1 MIFQFHK
8 KNLICKKNKIMNI
21 LKKFLIFFLFF
32 SVFINSCKK
41 EAENTEPQKETNKT
55 PDTEGNLVIVNQI
68 NSDLTLYRGG
78 KILKVIPA
86 NTNEFLVNI
95 ENDGN
100 AVSLEI
106 KKNDALFRRWD
117 VVLSLGIAE
126 NERATWVIKD
136 GTTGTDAGTISFSY
150 PTETN
155 SGLSSVYSV
164 DVFLNNKNGAKIT
177 SLSPGIQN
185 KKIGIGYALHT
196 IYYRYW
202 YSDPNGTAGSKEI
215 GWIETN
221 ADGNNIRVLINT
233 EHNNQ
238 NVEIPVFGPCNVGRW
253 AKIKI
258 RNNYNDYLQIY
269 ANGKLIG
276 ELLEINTNASSV
288 IQPDGQYYDFY
299 IPQGSYTLEAKN
311 PTSNEIIFSWENF
324 YLSEL
329 YESKWRLDQSLTYKT
344 IEITNN
350 TNKDLSFH
358 NKENNEYLSF
368 LLTSGESGTL
378 KFLENINSLNAVS
391 LDNLSNA
398 FTNDV
403 TSQWIINELSENP
416 IFNFDF
422 EMVYVAGGT
431 FQMGSN
437 DSEADG
443 DETPVHT
450 VTLNDFYIGK
460 YEVTQKEWRDIMGNN
475 PSYFTG
481 DNLPVE
487 NVSWNDI
494 QEFLIKLNEETGQNF
509 RLPTEAEWEYAARGG
524 NESENYKYSGSNN
537 IDEVAWYYNNS
548 NLQTHN
554 VGTKTPNEL
563 GIYDM
568 SGNVWEWCSDWYDSN
583 YYSNSP
589 TENPAGTTSGS
600 IRVLRGGSW
609 YDHAKYCRPANRF
622 YITPDSGGSS
632 VGFRLVL
639 IP

>member
-1 MIFQFHK
+1 M
-8 KNLICKKNKIMNI
+8 
-21 LKKFLIFFLFF
+21 
-32 SVFINSCKK
+32 
-41 EAENTEPQKETNKT
+41 
-55 PDTEGNLVIVNQI
+55 
-68 NSDLTLYRGG
+68 
-78 KILKVIPA
+78 
-86 NTNEFLVNI
+86 
-95 ENDGN
+95 
-100 AVSLEI
+100 
-106 KKNDALFRRWD
+106 
-117 VVLSLGIAE
+117 
-126 NERATWVIKD
+126 
-136 GTTGTDAGTISFSY
+136 
-150 PTETN
+150 
-155 SGLSSVYSV
+155 
-164 DVFLNNKNGAKIT
+164 
-177 SLSPGIQN
+177 
-185 KKIGIGYALHT
+185 
-196 IYYRYW
+196 
-202 YSDPNGTAGSKEI
+202 
-215 GWIETN
+215 
-221 ADGNNIRVLINT
+221 
-233 EHNNQ
+233 
-238 NVEIPVFGPCNVGRW
+238 
-253 AKIKI
+253 
-258 RNNYNDYLQIY
+258 
-269 ANGKLIG
+269 
-276 ELLEINTNASSV
+276 
-288 IQPDGQYYDFY
+288 
-299 IPQGSYTLEAKN
+299 
-311 PTSNEIIFSWENF
+311 
-324 YLSEL
+324 
-329 YESKWRLDQSLTYKT
+329 
-344 IEITNN
+344 
-350 TNKDLSFH
+350 
-358 NKENNEYLSF
+358 
-368 LLTSGESGTL
+368 LTSGESGTL